1 MGSSLLFRTWNCCC
15 CLCILYFKGL
25 CPGGPQ
31 LRPPPLSF
39 AEMVVFPRISTETGT
54 AKESTTA
61 PARIAS
67 PYLLLPLDRPC
78 HHCREGAQI
87 ICMALRQTVLICQA
101 PQAIVCQRERG
112 HHKNAAGKNQC
123 LGVMLSPCPCWV
135 LHKYSHRV
143 YEERKEQKKR
153 ELSFLGAHGELSPT
167 QTGSLAVTQGYF
179 VRLQHRSCISG
190 AVKFHKEQCHCW
202 STQWS

>member
-1 MGSSLLFRTWNCCC
+1 MHPLFQGLVPRWLSAEATTIVICWDDG
-15 CLCILYFKGL
+15 ISPYFCRNWHSARKH
-25 CPGGPQ
+25 
-31 LRPPPLSF
+31 
-39 AEMVVFPRISTETGT
+39 
-54 AKESTTA
+54 TT
-61 PARIAS
+61 PARTAS

-78 HHCREGAQI
+78 HHRREGAQI
-87 ICMALRQTVLICQA
+87 ICMALRRTVLICQA
-101 PQAIVCQRERG
+101 PRAIVCQRERG
-112 HHKNAAGKNQC
+112 HHKNAAGKNWC

-153 ELSFLGAHGELSPT
+153 ALSFFGAYEEPSPT